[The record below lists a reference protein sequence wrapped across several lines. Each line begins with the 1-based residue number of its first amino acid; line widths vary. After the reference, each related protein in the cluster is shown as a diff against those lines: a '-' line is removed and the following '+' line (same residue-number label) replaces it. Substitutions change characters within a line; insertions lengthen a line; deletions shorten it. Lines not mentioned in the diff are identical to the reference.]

1 LDFAVGNRLAYGSV
15 SACIVGALVLSGLV
29 YSTLGSS
36 SPSPTTSTAQT
47 SPAYSDLRSVED
59 RANQYVGYIE
69 AKDATALGGFY
80 SFDAKIN
87 WTGVFEPWTGHWG
100 SDVAAQVMSRF
111 FGTGGYSANV
121 TSPVVTPTGPQTVG
135 ITFRI
140 SMRVTDAVFGPTTAS
155 ILVSQDWFNYGGNWL
170 INAETWDFTLW
181 SIQGPQPA

>member
-1 LDFAVGNRLAYGSV
+1 MDFAVGNRLAYGSI

-36 SPSPTTSTAQT
+36 ARSPATSTQNSPT
-47 SPAYSDLRSVED
+47 YSDLRSVET
-59 RANQYVGYIE
+59 RANQYTGYIE

-87 WTGVFEPWTGHWG
+87 WTGVTEPWMGQWG

-111 FGTGGYSANV
+111 FGTGAYSANV

-140 SMRVTDAVFGPTTAS
+140 SMRITDAVFGPTTAS
-155 ILVSQDWFNYGGNWL
+155 ILVSQDWFKYGGNWL
-170 INAETWDFTLW
+170 INDETWDFTLW
-181 SIQGPQPA
+181 STQ